1 MCISKER
8 IKMSEKIKI
17 PVKEKCTLLN
27 IDFFYPREAD
37 IIKHNNT
44 FFVLEFV
51 NGDMYVGIF
60 FESEKVLKET
70 LEKLLKR
77 VSE

>member
-1 MCISKER
+1 
-8 IKMSEKIKI
+8 MSEDKIKI
-17 PVKEKCTLLN
+17 PVKERLTLLN
-27 IDFFYPREAD
+27 VDFFYPREAD

-51 NGDMYVGIF
+51 NNDMYVGIF

-77 VSE
+77 VEQND